1 MHPQAVNSSN
11 PTSAPLA
18 TTATMD
24 ASSFSNPDAARIIH
38 SDFEI
43 DINFH
48 THIMEWWCNHKVK
61 IETKGA
67 DKLILDTR
75 DLNITAVSVN
85 GAPDSNFTNGK
96 STKALGTAVHIP
108 LPANLPVGSTVNVE
122 IKWTTSPNAVA
133 LQWLAPEQT
142 AGGIQPFLFTQCQA
156 IHARTL
162 VPCQDTPGAKFT
174 YTAAVRVPAHLRAL
188 MSALPADLDD
198 DEKPDV
204 ASSLQH
210 IPLSTTTKNADTR
223 VYRFKQPLPISS
235 YLLALAVGDLVSK
248 DLSPISRV
256 WSEPATIDAAAY
268 EFAETPKFLEA
279 AESLAGPYRWGR
291 YDLLLLPP
299 SFPYGGMENVN
310 LTFVTPTLLAGDRSL
325 ANVVAHETAHS
336 WTGNLV
342 TNKSWQSF
350 WLNEGNTVWL
360 ERRIKGAIEGEAEF
374 EFEASMG
381 WIKLT
386 KTVQQWG
393 EGHNY
398 TCLVPDLS
406 NGCDPDDAFSSIP
419 YEKGAAFLTY
429 LERLVGGK
437 DKYVPFF
444 KKYIERFA
452 EQPVTS
458 DDFKA
463 FFLEYFTAQE
473 NQEEGLSSK
482 LKEIDWDTWLFK
494 SGMPPVKLE
503 YDESL
508 AKRAYSLAMKWH
520 TSDILG
526 VGSDGPSGSGTLVGE
541 GSAATATGTVGEIAS
556 TASPKDMEGWSSSQ
570 IVAFLDRLGELRSLT
585 PMHPCTTRAM
595 AKAYPLLEETN
606 NSEIRCSWYLLCLK
620 AGDDVILP
628 NVEAMLR
635 EQGRMKF
642 VRPLYRAMFESQ
654 RLKGGK
660 EKALTIFEK
669 YKGLYHPIC
678 AKMAAVDLKLTPK
691 E

>member
-1 MHPQAVNSSN
+1 
-11 PTSAPLA
+11 
-18 TTATMD
+18 MD
-24 ASSFSNPDAARIIH
+24 ASSFSNPDVARIVH

-48 THIMEWWCNHKVK
+48 THVMEWWCNHTVN
-61 IETKGA
+61 IEKQGA
-67 DKLILDTR
+67 NELILDTR
-75 DLNITAVSVN
+75 DLNISAISVN
-85 GAPDSNFTNGK
+85 GASDSHFTTGK
-96 STKALGTAVHIP
+96 STKALGTALHIP
-108 LPANLPVGSTVNVE
+108 LPANVPVGSTVDVE
-122 IKWTTSPNAVA
+122 IKWTTSPTAVA
-133 LQWLAPEQT
+133 AQWLTPEQT
-142 AGGIQPFLFTQCQA
+142 AGGNQPFLFTQCQA

-174 YTAAVRVPAHLRAL
+174 YTSAVRVPAHLRAL
-188 MSALPADLDD
+188 MSALSADD
-198 DEKPDV
+198 DDDGKTDF

-210 IPLSTTTKNADTR
+210 IPLSTTTTKSNADTK
-223 VYRFKQPLPISS
+223 VYRFKQPRPISS

-256 WSEPATIDAAAY
+256 WSEPATIEAAAY
-268 EFAETPKFLEA
+268 EFAETPRFLKA

-310 LTFVTPTLLAGDRSL
+310 ITFVTPTLLAGDRSL
-325 ANVVAHETAHS
+325 ANVVAHEASHS

-360 ERRIKGAIEGEAEF
+360 ERRIKAAIEGEAEF
-374 EFEASMG
+374 DFEASMG

-393 EGHNY
+393 EWHNY

-429 LERLVGGK
+429 LERVVGGK

-473 NQEEGLSSK
+473 NQEEGLTSK

-494 SGMPPVKLE
+494 PGMPPVKLE

-508 AKRAYSLAMKWH
+508 AKQAYNLAMKWH
-520 TSDILG
+520 SSDILG
-526 VGSDGPSGSGTLVGE
+526 VGSDGPE
-541 GSAATATGTVGEIAS
+541 GSRTLMGDVTAVTAASKETAS
-556 TASPKDMEGWSSSQ
+556 TASSQGMQGWSSSQ

-585 PMHPCTTRAM
+585 PMHPRTTRAM
-595 AKAYPLLEETN
+595 AKAYPLLEETH

-628 NVEAMLR
+628 KVEAMLR

-654 RLKGGK
+654 RLKDGK
-660 EKALTIFEK
+660 EKALAMFEK

-678 AKMAAVDLKLTPK
+678 AKMAAVDLKLAPK